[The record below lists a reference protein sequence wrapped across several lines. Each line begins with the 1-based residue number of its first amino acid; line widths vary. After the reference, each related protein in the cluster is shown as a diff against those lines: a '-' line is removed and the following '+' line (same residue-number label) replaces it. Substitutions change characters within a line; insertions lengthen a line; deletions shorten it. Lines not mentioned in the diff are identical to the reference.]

1 MLKKKTIGLL
11 TPANEFPSEYVKI
24 FEKLGVNYKI
34 ITNSSIYDGYS
45 GLLCVGEKKF
55 SFSREEKKFDYL
67 ENADKI
73 NIPILGIGWGM
84 EFLNFFYGGK
94 IREDVTLKEQYDD
107 FNIKHSIFLVPG
119 AKTSFIIGGSGWVSI
134 FSHKDRQ
141 ISNNSLSPN
150 LFASA
155 YTSNLKIE
163 SLEKPG
169 HHWVLGV
176 QWSLDDQKLL
186 PKGFQNI
193 LFSFLDNST
202 D

>member
-1 MLKKKTIGLL
+1 MKKKKTIGLL

-34 ITNSSIYDGYS
+34 ITNSSIYDEYT

-55 SFSREEKKFDYL
+55 SKEEKIFDYL
-67 ENADKI
+67 QNADKT
-73 NIPILGIGWGM
+73 NIPILGVGWGM
-84 EFLNFFYGGK
+84 EILNFFYGGK
-94 IREDVTLKEQYDD
+94 IKENITLKEQCKD
-107 FNIKHSIFLVPG
+107 FKIKHPVFLVPG

-134 FSHKDRQ
+134 FSHKDRK

-155 YTSNLKIE
+155 YTSNLRIE
-163 SLEKPG
+163 ALEKPG

-176 QWSLDDQKLL
+176 QWSLDDQKIL
-186 PKGFQNI
+186 PAGFQNI
-193 LFSFLDNST
+193 LFSFIDNST